1 MTILKITSDIE
12 RQHNNTNNDNAFKE
26 ASFNIDLVTGAFDD
40 EIIDSFE
47 LIKTPYNPSK
57 GDKIYFLPGV
67 SVPRVKFKNVCV
79 EYGIK
84 TIRDVDQ
91 ANVIFASKKSL
102 IDMSTYEWRYQC
114 KTKSFKDLIAKYESN
129 IDGHDLEKIKSAL
142 EFYDNEFIAI
152 DYNLNDWI
160 KKLNSNN
167 DSFNYS
173 NKLHIIKEECVDI
186 FNSLKNKQIF
196 DESCVINV
204 LNGEDATE
212 INEDMYNHLAEMFKS
227 SDTDNHVLAMEIMAN
242 SKYVESLIYIEI
254 LFYKYSRIISEKHT
268 KKHVNFKSLIS
279 YLGKDKTYLDTNID
293 DIAKSLID
301 KDQFTEDN
309 INIIMNHCSDVV
321 KHGGG
326 TNCFSVKTV
335 TLHSDYAHCLNKNYE
350 YEVQADYVA
359 TIDETVM
366 EEIIPEVKLEEVI
379 PESEFATEDNFEEAS
394 EKETSH
400 MLYEVDNEDIE
411 VSLTLEEEEDDIE
424 VLELEPV
431 SEMSESEPNNNQIET
446 NDTPDFEWF

>member
-1 MTILKITSDIE
+1 L
-12 RQHNNTNNDNAFKE
+12 
-26 ASFNIDLVTGAFDD
+26 
-40 EIIDSFE
+40 
-47 LIKTPYNPSK
+47 
-57 GDKIYFLPGV
+57 
-67 SVPRVKFKNVCV
+67 
-79 EYGIK
+79 
-84 TIRDVDQ
+84 
-91 ANVIFASKKSL
+91 
-102 IDMSTYEWRYQC
+102 
-114 KTKSFKDLIAKYESN
+114 
-129 IDGHDLEKIKSAL
+129 
-142 EFYDNEFIAI
+142 
-152 DYNLNDWI
+152 
-160 KKLNSNN
+160 
-167 DSFNYS
+167 
-173 NKLHIIKEECVDI
+173 
-186 FNSLKNKQIF
+186 
-196 DESCVINV
+196 
-204 LNGEDATE
+204 
-212 INEDMYNHLAEMFKS
+212 
-227 SDTDNHVLAMEIMAN
+227 
-242 SKYVESLIYIEI
+242 
-254 LFYKYSRIISEKHT
+254 KYSRIISEKHT

-400 MLYEVDNEDIE
+400 MLYGVDNEDIE
-411 VSLTLEEEEDDIE
+411 VLLKAEEEEVEEEEEEEEVEQYDD
-424 VLELEPV
+424 
-431 SEMSESEPNNNQIET
+431 
-446 NDTPDFEWF
+446 